1 MTKKGLSLHLHD
13 FSTMGMKYKDEED
26 KCYGIAG
33 MAIGIAVCNGEDMLY
48 RLDIDDET
56 NGYITFTSDYYYSGN
71 PALPAKESWELTLK
85 HFQMTIGMLMA
96 NMMCRSLHKKRLTF
110 HDAKKSL
117 FKTVEEEGKRVCQ
130 LEEDEISRLFEDTFN
145 YMERVFDD
153 GSVRTMAKGLAT
165 KLHELRTLTNPEIKE
180 ILGMIKG

>member
-1 MTKKGLSLHLHD
+1 
-13 FSTMGMKYKDEED
+13 MGMKYKDEED

-33 MAIGIAVCNGEDMLY
+33 MTIGIAVCNGEDMLY

-96 NMMCRSLHKKRLTF
+96 NMMCRSLHKSDSHSTTQKV
-110 HDAKKSL
+110 
-117 FKTVEEEGKRVCQ
+117 TVQDRRRRGQARMPTGRRRNKP
-130 LEEDEISRLFEDTFN
+130 
-145 YMERVFDD
+145 
-153 GSVRTMAKGLAT
+153 SV
-165 KLHELRTLTNPEIKE
+165 
-180 ILGMIKG
+180 